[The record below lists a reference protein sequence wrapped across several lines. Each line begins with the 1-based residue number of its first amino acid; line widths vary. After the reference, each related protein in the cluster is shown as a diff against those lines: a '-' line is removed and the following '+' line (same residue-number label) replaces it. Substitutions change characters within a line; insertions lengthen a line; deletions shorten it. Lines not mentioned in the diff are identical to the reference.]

1 MWAIRFGVVEVC
13 ETEKLKMKFNKVI
26 STTACIAFLL
36 FEVLVCRGENW
47 PRFRGPTGQG
57 YADESNLPITW
68 GGPDKENVLWEAPL
82 KGQGH
87 ASPILW
93 GELVFVCGVHWPENV
108 EDRKKVIPDQ
118 HVTCYRS
125 SDGKMLWDTVVPPG
139 PWLRTD
145 FRSGPGGGYA
155 AATPVTDGKLLYC
168 AFGSSVLA
176 ALDMQG
182 KIVWRK
188 EIVPYTFD
196 VTIGS
201 SPVLYGDTVI
211 LFCAMSKKSDSRVV
225 AFDKRSGNVKWE
237 TKLAETD
244 FGHSTPVFISVN
256 KKPQMLLV
264 ASGMKES
271 GNALQSLDPSSGEIL
286 WWCRGEGDAASP
298 VYGCGLVYFDSGR
311 GGPGIALDPTGSGD
325 VSESHIRWKIT
336 QAGQALSSP
345 IIVGN
350 YLYRLHTPGI
360 VKCWE
365 VKTGKQVYSDRVKGI
380 SSMWASPVADAHGN
394 LFFANAGKSY
404 VIKTGP
410 EYHVLAINDLGDGN
424 HPSPA
429 VSNGKMYLVGMK
441 NLYCIGNKD

>member
-1 MWAIRFGVVEVC
+1 MKLNKLAVVFIVF
-13 ETEKLKMKFNKVI
+13 LFFHV
-26 STTACIAFLL
+26 SACF
-36 FEVLVCRGENW
+36 GENW
-47 PRFRGPTGQG
+47 PRFRGPTGLG
-57 YADESNLPITW
+57 YTEERNLPTTW
-68 GGPDKENVLWEAPL
+68 GGPDKKNVLWEAPL

-87 ASPILW
+87 ASPIVW
-93 GELVFVCGVHWPENV
+93 GDQVFVCGVHWPETV
-108 EDRKKVIPDQ
+108 QVRKKVIPDQ

-125 SDGKMLWDTVVPPG
+125 RDGKMLWDTLVPPG

-155 AATPVTDGKLLYC
+155 AATPTTDGNLLFC

-176 ALDMQG
+176 ALDFQG

-188 EIVPYTFD
+188 EIIPYTFD
-196 VTIGS
+196 VTLGS

-225 AFDKRSGNVKWE
+225 AFEKRTGEVKWE
-237 TKLAETD
+237 TKLVETD
-244 FGHSTPVFISVN
+244 FGHSTPVLISVD
-256 KKPQMLLV
+256 KKPQMLVL

-271 GNALQSLDPSSGEIL
+271 GNALQSFDPTNGKLL

-298 VYGCGLVYFDSGR
+298 AYSSGLVYFDSGR
-311 GGPGIALDPTGSGD
+311 GSPGVALEPTGSGD
-325 VSESHIRWKIT
+325 VSKTHILWTIT

-345 IIVGN
+345 IIVGK
-350 YLYRLHTPGI
+350 YMYRLHTPCF
-360 VKCWE
+360 VKCWD
-365 VKTGKQVYSDRVKGI
+365 VSTGKQIYSERAKGI
-380 SSMWASPVADAHGN
+380 STTWASPIADPHGH

-404 VIKTGP
+404 VIETGP

-429 VSNGKMYLVGMK
+429 VANGRMFLVGMK
-441 NLYCIGNKD
+441 NLYCIGIKK

>member
-1 MWAIRFGVVEVC
+1 MC
-13 ETEKLKMKFNKVI
+13 ETEKLKMKFNKEI

-36 FEVLVCRGENW
+36 FEVLVCQGDNW
-47 PRFRGPTGQG
+47 PRFRGPTGLG
-57 YADESNLPITW
+57 YTEERNLPIQW
-68 GGPDKENVLWEAPL
+68 GGPEKKNVLWEAPL
-82 KGQGH
+82 KSQGH
-87 ASPILW
+87 ASPIVW
-93 GELVFVCGVHWPENV
+93 GDLVFVCGVHWPETV
-108 EDRKKVIPDQ
+108 EDRKEVIPDQ
-118 HVTCYRS
+118 HVTCYQA
-125 SDGKMLWDTVVPPG
+125 SDGKVLWDTVVPPG

-155 AATPVTDGKLLYC
+155 AATPTTDGKLLFC

-211 LFCAMSKKSDSRVV
+211 LFCAMSQKSDSRVV
-225 AFDKRSGNVKWE
+225 AFDKRSGDVKWE

-244 FGHSTPVFISVN
+244 FGHSTPVIISVN
-256 KKPQMLLV
+256 NKDQMLLV
-264 ASGMKES
+264 ASGMKEYEK
-271 GNALQSLDPSSGEIL
+271 ALKSIDPTNGKIL

-298 VYGCGLVYFDSGR
+298 AYGCGMVYFDSGR
-311 GGPGIALDPTGSGD
+311 GGPGIALDPTGTGD
-325 VSESHIRWKIT
+325 VSKTHIRWTIT
-336 QAGQALSSP
+336 QEGQALSSP
-345 IIVGN
+345 IIVGK

-360 VKCWE
+360 IKCWE
-365 VKTGKQVYSDRVKGI
+365 VTTGKQIYSEQFKGI
-380 SSMWASPVADAHGN
+380 SSTWASPVTDADGH

-404 VIKTGP
+404 VIGTGP
-410 EYHVLAINDLGDGN
+410 EFDVLAVNELGDGN

-429 VSNGKMYLVGMK
+429 VANGRMFLVGMK
-441 NLYCIGNKD
+441 NLYCIGIKK